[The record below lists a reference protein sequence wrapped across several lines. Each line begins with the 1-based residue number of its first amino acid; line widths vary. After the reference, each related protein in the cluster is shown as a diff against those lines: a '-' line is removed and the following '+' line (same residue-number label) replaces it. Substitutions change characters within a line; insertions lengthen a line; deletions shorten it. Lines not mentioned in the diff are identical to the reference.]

1 METLGERIKRRRK
14 MLQITQRQLADLSG
28 IGINTLTKIERDE
41 GNPTLGVINKVL
53 DTLGM
58 VLTARIKTIDEL

>member
-1 METLGERIKRRRK
+1 